1 MRKMRVALPG
11 VKSKQH
17 DAFDD
22 AISSCGSS
30 IFSSPDQKHVEEF
43 YGMFYMGEKFA
54 NGKHVADAAQTGE
67 KVD

>member
-11 VKSKQH
+11 VKFKPH

-22 AISSCGSS
+22 PISSCGSS

-43 YGMFYMGEKFA
+43 YGMFYIGEKIA
-54 NGKHVADAAQTGE
+54 SGKHVADAAQTGK